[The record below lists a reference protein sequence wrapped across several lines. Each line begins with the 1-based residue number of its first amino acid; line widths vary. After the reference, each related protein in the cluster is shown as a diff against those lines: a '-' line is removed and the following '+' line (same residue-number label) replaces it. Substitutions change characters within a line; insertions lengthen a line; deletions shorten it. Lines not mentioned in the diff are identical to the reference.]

1 MSIIESYK
9 RIGQKSKIIL
19 KNSFGAF
26 VVKGAGLVV
35 SLLSTPAFIRYF
47 DNNEVLGVWFTMLSV
62 LIWFLNFDLGIGNGI
77 RNQLTKDFTN
87 NDYISA
93 KITISS
99 GFFSIMAVSIG
110 LIIVGGIAI
119 CFVDLNSFFNVGKEL
134 VSARSLTI
142 ATVSVFIA
150 VMLRFMLTFVGSI
163 FYALQ
168 KSAINNALSL
178 FVSVL
183 QYLFVVCFHFE
194 DVNTALVNLAVAY
207 VFISNL
213 PVIVAGIVCFC
224 GRLKNCR
231 PSIRFIEHD
240 RVKQIMSIGTVFFGC
255 QILYMLIVNTNEF
268 LITKLYGGEYTV
280 EYSFYYKITS
290 ILSTIVTLAL
300 TPIWSVV
307 TKAATEKDFAWL
319 SKLYARFKSIGIALC
334 ALGFLV
340 IPILQPIMDLWLGKG
355 SVDVTMSNAIAFAFF
370 SGVFL
375 FSSMLSTIVCGLA
388 HMKVQFYSYLIGVV
402 LKFVVVI
409 AFYRVYPSWNL
420 VVWSNVLVLLPYIV
434 VQIIDLDKY
443 LKNESSANKLC
454 V

>member
-1 MSIIESYK
+1 MSIIASYK

-26 VVKGAGLVV
+26 IVKGASLVL
-35 SLLSTPAFIRYF
+35 SLLTTPAFIRYF
-47 DNNEVLGVWFTMLSV
+47 NNNEVLGVWFTMLSV

-87 NDYISA
+87 NDYGSA
-93 KITISS
+93 KVTISS
-99 GFFSIMAVSIG
+99 GFFSIIAVSIV
-110 LIIVGGIAI
+110 LTVVGGLSI
-119 CFVDLNSFFNVGKEL
+119 CFADLNSFFNVEREI
-134 VSARSLTI
+134 VSAQSLII
-142 ATVSVFIA
+142 AAVSVFIA

-178 FVSVL
+178 CVSVL

-194 DVNTALVNLAVAY
+194 DVNTALVNLAISY
-207 VFISNL
+207 VFISNF
-213 PVIVAGIVCFC
+213 PVIVAGVICFC
-224 GRLKNCR
+224 GKLKNCR
-231 PSIRFIEHD
+231 PNVHFIEHD
-240 RVKQIMSIGTVFFGC
+240 RVKQIMSIGTIFFGC
-255 QILYMLIVNTNEF
+255 QILYMLIANTNEF
-268 LITKLYGGEYTV
+268 LITKLYGGSYTV

-319 SKLYARFKSIGIALC
+319 NKLYGRFKVIGIALC
-334 ALGFLV
+334 ALEFLI
-340 IPILQPIMDLWLGKG
+340 IPVLQPIMDLWLGKG
-355 SVDVTMSNAIAFAFF
+355 SVDVTVPNAVAFASF

-388 HMKVQFYSYLIGVV
+388 RMKVQFYSYLIGVI
-402 LKFVVVI
+402 LKFAVVLTL
-409 AFYRVYPSWNL
+409 YRACPDWNL

-443 LKNESSANKLC
+443 LKKECYESSTN
-454 V
+454 

>member
-9 RIGQKSKIIL
+9 GIGQKSKIVL

-26 VVKGAGLVV
+26 VVKGASLVV
-35 SLLSTPAFIRYF
+35 SLLTAPAFIRYF
-47 DNNEVLGVWFTMLSV
+47 NNNEVLGVWFTMLSV

-87 NDYISA
+87 NDYKSA
-93 KITISS
+93 KVTISS
-99 GFFSIMAVSIG
+99 GFFSIILVSFV
-110 LIIVGGIAI
+110 LIVIGGIAI
-119 CFVDLNSFFNVGKEL
+119 CCADLNSLFNVDRAL
-134 VSARSLTI
+134 VSAQSLTI
-142 ATVSVFIA
+142 ATVSIFVA
-150 VMLRFMLTFVGSI
+150 VMLRFMLTFVGSV

-168 KSAINNALSL
+168 KSAVNNVLSL
-178 FVSVL
+178 FVSIL
-183 QYLFVVCFHFE
+183 QYLFVVFIHYE

-213 PVIVAGIVCFC
+213 PVIVAGVICFC
-224 GRLKNCR
+224 GKLKNCR
-231 PSIRFIEHD
+231 PSIRFVEHE

-290 ILSTIVTLAL
+290 VLSTIVTLAL

-307 TKAATEKDFAWL
+307 TKAAAEKDFVWL
-319 SKLYARFKSIGIALC
+319 DKLYGRFKTIGIALC
-334 ALGFLV
+334 ALEFLM
-340 IPILQPIMDLWLGKG
+340 IPVLQPIMDLWLGKG
-355 SVDVTMSNAIAFAFF
+355 SIDVTMSNAIAFAIF

-388 HMKVQFYSYLIGVV
+388 HMKVQFYSYLIGVI
-402 LKFVVVI
+402 LKFVTVL
-409 AFYRVYPSWNL
+409 AFYSVCSNWNL
-420 VVWSNVLVLLPYIV
+420 IVWSNVLVLLPYII

-443 LKNESSANKLC
+443 LENESSANKLC